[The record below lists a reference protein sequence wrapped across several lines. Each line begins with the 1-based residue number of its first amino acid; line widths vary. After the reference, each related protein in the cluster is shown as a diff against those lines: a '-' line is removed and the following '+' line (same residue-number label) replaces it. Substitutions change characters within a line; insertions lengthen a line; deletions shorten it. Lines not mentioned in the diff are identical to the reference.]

1 MVDLFLSWLTGLV
14 LLAYLALDAGASLS
28 RKKEDSKEPGRRIA
42 TVLAIVLFSS
52 AAVSMVISQSSTSSP
67 SPVFEGP
74 IMSGLWALT
83 LIFLIALSWLLY
95 RKVRAR
101 SKSEAQAQVKVADYI
116 DQQVAGRM
124 RPLEGAVVG
133 AQTALS
139 DLSNKFANL
148 SEEIRKLPPAVQ
160 DQAKAIRYQTK
171 TMVTINKAHGWR
183 EQQYRE
189 VMAQYNKWYEQRGEA
204 SMKLDSLINGAE
216 TMLEKFALF
225 SDQVDERLDSLGM
238 ESHEPLTE
246 GRASV
251 QPEQGGGQAPQS
263 PPLGGAILSLTG
275 GKLTKEKG
283 MANREK
289 GNRAQLQFS
298 EEVLRKANKAHD
310 TSFKEGAADFVFYVP
325 DTRIAKAVGA
335 FKALTLSEGGTRQRW
350 IPRRKMLAEQR
361 FALKL
366 GVPLILFVQNLLNG
380 RIWAKVLAVEELKG
394 FTGLTTPLMLIE
406 NDPRAEKTC
415 KETLEMALQL
425 L

>member
-42 TVLAIVLFSS
+42 SILAIVVFSS
-52 AAVSMVISQSSTSSP
+52 AAVSLVISQSSTSSP

-83 LIFLIALSWLLY
+83 LIVLIALSWSLY

-124 RPLEGAVVG
+124 RPLEGAVV
-133 AQTALS
+133 
-139 DLSNKFANL
+139 DLSNRFANL

-171 TMVTINKAHGWR
+171 TMVTINNAHGWR

-204 SMKLDSLINGAE
+204 SRKLDSLINGAE
-216 TMLEKFALF
+216 TMLEKFSLF
-225 SDQVDERLDSLGM
+225 SDQVEEVIDSLGM
-238 ESHEPLTE
+238 ESREPLTE
-246 GRASV
+246 GGAGV
-251 QPEQGGGQAPQS
+251 QPEQGGDQTPQN

-335 FKALTLSEGGTRQRW
+335 FKALTLSEGGTKQRW

-361 FALKL
+361 LALKL
-366 GVPLILFVQNLLNG
+366 GVPLILFVRNLLNG
-380 RIWAKVLAVEELKG
+380 RIWAKVLAVEELKA

>member
-42 TVLAIVLFSS
+42 TILAIVVFSS

-74 IMSGLWALT
+74 ITSGLWVLT
-83 LIFLIALSWLLY
+83 LIVLIALSWLLY
-95 RKVRAR
+95 CKVRAR

-124 RPLEGAVVG
+124 RPLEGAVV
-133 AQTALS
+133 
-139 DLSNKFANL
+139 DLSNRFANF

-160 DQAKAIRYQTK
+160 DQAKAIRFQTK

-204 SMKLDSLINGAE
+204 SRKLDSLINGAE
-216 TMLEKFALF
+216 TMLEKFILF
-225 SDQVDERLDSLGM
+225 SDQVDELLDSLGM
-238 ESHEPLTE
+238 ESHAPLAE
-246 GRASV
+246 GGASV
-251 QPEQGGGQAPQS
+251 QPEQGGGQAPQN
-263 PPLGGAILSLTG
+263 PPVGGAILSLTG

-325 DTRIAKAVGA
+325 DTRITKAIGA
-335 FKALTLSEGGTRQRW
+335 FKALTLSEDGTKQRW

-361 FALKL
+361 LALKL

-394 FTGLTTPLMLIE
+394 FTGLTTPLMLTE